1 MHDVEHSPNR
11 ECKSCA
17 MRRRMRAAVS
27 TPEGKAKLQAMT
39 NKAAVIN
46 RVRSAEF
53 TRIRKLMV
61 CAKKR
66 CKDNP
71 TYAGRGIEFRFSSP
85 LIAAEWIIA
94 NLGYPEAGQS
104 IDRIDN
110 DGHYEAGN
118 LRWATRTEQNSN
130 RRAWVNGALGQRIL
144 DVQRHRDDLC
154 YETIR
159 GLLKKGLTI
168 EEVIKYEKSKSGRP
182 RLRHSER
189 GSKAQV
195 RSKWQTDT

>member
-1 MHDVEHSPNR
+1 MYDVEHSPNR

-17 MRRRMRAAVS
+17 LRRRMRTELA
-27 TPEGKAKLQAMT
+27 TPEGRAKLQAMT
-39 NKAAVIN
+39 ARAAVIN
-46 RVRSAEF
+46 NTRSTEF
-53 TRIRKLMV
+53 TRIRKLMTS
-61 CAKKR
+61 AKKR

-71 TYAGRGIEFRFSSP
+71 SYAGRGIEFRFASP
-85 LIAAEWIIA
+85 RIAAEWIVE
-94 NLGYPEAGQS
+94 NLGYPEDAQS

-159 GLLKKGLTI
+159 GLLKKGLTV
-168 EEVIKYEKSKSGRP
+168 EEVIKYEKSNSGRP

-189 GSKAQV
+189 GGKTQV
-195 RSKWQTDT
+195 RSKWQTNT